1 MNVQKNIPY
10 TINPSQQNQ
19 TNQTS
24 IPLTST
30 SAQFGLPK
38 IKTIPQPE
46 FAKLLKYHGDTIP
59 MMVFNP
65 NNKQLISC
73 SFDKNVLVWDLT
85 NIRKLPKIGTGHTSL
100 INDIAMAPNGNFYAT
115 ASSDKTIRIWSATD
129 DYTTAGKQISSYSL
143 RFNETPVKAI
153 DISCDSLLIA
163 TGADDKT
170 VKIISISDKK
180 LQANLLGH
188 SNWVKT
194 VRFSRDAL
202 LVASGSDDKTLK
214 LWDIFKKKLV
224 HDFKSEHKGAVNCVR
239 FHPDNSCLATACFD
253 GKIRLFDVRSKQLV
267 QSYNEHERP
276 ATCVSFH
283 PSGNFLA
290 STAYDNTIKI
300 YDLRI
305 GETLFTLKAHESAVM
320 SCCFSTFGDYLATGG
335 FDSSL
340 VLWKTNLEE
349 YMNIDVSN
357 ILERKSKSLLMGSD
371 TINGFES
378 KNNNFNVNSNS
389 SNNLNNI
396 NNSMQSSG
404 KDNIGESLSNIFER
418 MVSQLDLIT
427 NSFTNFDSRLERME
441 KMVDEM
447 NEEDLKNGIIDQ

>member
-1 MNVQKNIPY
+1 MNEQKNISYPMSSFQS
-10 TINPSQQNQ
+10 NQNQ
-19 TNQTS
+19 
-24 IPLTST
+24 IPNPST
-30 SAQFGLPK
+30 SAQFPPSKTL
-38 IKTIPQPE
+38 TIPQPE

-73 SFDKNVLVWDLT
+73 SFDKNILIWDLT
-85 NIRKLPKIGTGHTSL
+85 NLKKLPKIGRGHTSL

-129 DYTTAGKQISSYSL
+129 DYTTAGKHIASYSL

-170 VKIISISDKK
+170 VKLISVNDRK

-194 VRFSRDAL
+194 VRFSRNAL

-214 LWDIFKKKLV
+214 LWDTYKKRLV
-224 HDFKSEHKGAVNCVR
+224 HDFNSGEHKGAVNCVR

-253 GKIRLFDVRSKQLV
+253 GKIRLFDIRSKQLV
-267 QSYNEHERP
+267 QSYNDHVRP

-305 GETLFTLKAHESAVM
+305 GETLFTLNAHESAVM
-320 SCCFSTFGDYLATGG
+320 SCCFSNFGDYLATGG
-335 FDSSL
+335 FDSTM
-340 VLWKTNLEE
+340 VLWKTNLED
-349 YMNIDVSN
+349 YMNIDVSS
-357 ILERKSKSLLMGSD
+357 ILERKSKSLLMGSE
-371 TINGFES
+371 TMNNLES
-378 KNNNFNVNSNS
+378 KNISNNVNTS
-389 SNNLNNI
+389 I
-396 NNSMQSSG
+396 QSSG
-404 KDNIGESLSNIFER
+404 NDNIGESLSNMFER

-427 NSFTNFDSRLERME
+427 NSFSNFDSRLERME
-441 KMVDEM
+441 KIVDEM
-447 NEEDLKNGIIDQ
+447 NEEDLKNNVQ

>member
-1 MNVQKNIPY
+1 MNVQKSIPY
-10 TINPSQQNQ
+10 TINSSQSNP
-19 TNQTS
+19 NAIPITS
-24 IPLTST
+24 S
-30 SAQFGLPK
+30 SAQYQIPK
-38 IKTIPQPE
+38 ITTIPQPE

-73 SFDKNVLVWDLT
+73 SFDKNVLIWDLT
-85 NIRKLPKIGTGHTSL
+85 NLRKLPKIGTGHTSL

-129 DYTTAGKQISSYSL
+129 DYTTAGKHISSYSL

-170 VKIISISDKK
+170 VKIISVNDKK

-202 LVASGSDDKTLK
+202 LVASGSDDRTLK
-214 LWDIFKKKLV
+214 LWDIYKKKLL
-224 HDFKSEHKGAVNCVR
+224 HDFKSGEHKGAVNCVR

-253 GKIRLFDVRSKQLV
+253 GKVRLFDVRSKQLV
-267 QSYNEHERP
+267 QSYKEHDRP
-276 ATCVSFH
+276 ATCLSFH

-290 STAYDNTIKI
+290 STAYDNTIRI

-335 FDSSL
+335 FDSTI
-340 VLWKTNLEE
+340 VLWKTNLEQ

-357 ILERKSKSLLMGSD
+357 IIERKSKSLLMGSE
-371 TINGFES
+371 TMNAFES
-378 KNNNFNVNSNS
+378 KNININSNTNVNT
-389 SNNLNNI
+389 
-396 NNSMQSSG
+396 SMQSGS

-427 NSFTNFDSRLERME
+427 NSFTNFDNRLERIE
-441 KMVDEM
+441 KIVDEM
-447 NEEDLKNGIIDQ
+447 NEEDLKNGIDQ

>member
-1 MNVQKNIPY
+1 MNVQKSIPY
-10 TINPSQQNQ
+10 TLNSSQSNPNAIPI
-19 TNQTS
+19 TS
-24 IPLTST
+24 L
-30 SAQFGLPK
+30 SAQYQIPK
-38 IKTIPQPE
+38 ITTIPQPE

-73 SFDKNVLVWDLT
+73 SFDKNVLIWDLT
-85 NIRKLPKIGTGHTSL
+85 NLRKLPKIGTGHTSL

-129 DYTTAGKQISSYSL
+129 DYTTAGKHISSYSL

-170 VKIISISDKK
+170 VKIISVNDKK

-214 LWDIFKKKLV
+214 LWDIYKKKLV
-224 HDFKSEHKGAVNCVR
+224 HDFKSGEHKGAVNCVR

-253 GKIRLFDVRSKQLV
+253 GKVRLFDVRSKQLV
-267 QSYNEHERP
+267 QSYKEHDRP
-276 ATCVSFH
+276 ATCLSFH

-290 STAYDNTIKI
+290 STAYDNTIRI

-335 FDSSL
+335 FDSTI
-340 VLWKTNLEE
+340 VLWKTNLEQ

-357 ILERKSKSLLMGSD
+357 IIERKSKSLLMGSE
-371 TINGFES
+371 TMNAFES
-378 KNNNFNVNSNS
+378 KNININSNTNVNT
-389 SNNLNNI
+389 
-396 NNSMQSSG
+396 SMQSGS

-427 NSFTNFDSRLERME
+427 NSFTNFDNRLERME
-441 KMVDEM
+441 KIVDEM
-447 NEEDLKNGIIDQ
+447 NEEDLKNGIDQ

>member
-1 MNVQKNIPY
+1 MNEQKNISYPMSSFQS
-10 TINPSQQNQ
+10 NQNQ
-19 TNQTS
+19 
-24 IPLTST
+24 IPNPST
-30 SAQFGLPK
+30 SAQFPPSKTL
-38 IKTIPQPE
+38 TIPQPE

-73 SFDKNVLVWDLT
+73 SFDKNILIWDLT
-85 NIRKLPKIGTGHTSL
+85 NLKKLPKIGRGHTSL

-129 DYTTAGKQISSYSL
+129 DYTTAGKHIASYSL

-170 VKIISISDKK
+170 VKLISVNDRK

-194 VRFSRDAL
+194 VRFSRNAL

-214 LWDIFKKKLV
+214 LWDTYKKRLV
-224 HDFKSEHKGAVNCVR
+224 HDFNSGEHKGAVNCVR

-253 GKIRLFDVRSKQLV
+253 GKIRLFDIRSKQLV
-267 QSYNEHERP
+267 QSYNDHVRP

-305 GETLFTLKAHESAVM
+305 GETLFTLNAHESAVM
-320 SCCFSTFGDYLATGG
+320 SCCFSNFGDYLATGG
-335 FDSSL
+335 FDSTM
-340 VLWKTNLEE
+340 VLWKTNLED
-349 YMNIDVSN
+349 YMNIDVSS
-357 ILERKSKSLLMGSD
+357 ILERKSKSLLMGSE
-371 TINGFES
+371 TMNNLES
-378 KNNNFNVNSNS
+378 KNISNNVNTS
-389 SNNLNNI
+389 I
-396 NNSMQSSG
+396 QSSG
-404 KDNIGESLSNIFER
+404 NDNIGESLSNMFER

-427 NSFTNFDSRLERME
+427 NSFSNFDSRLERME
-441 KMVDEM
+441 KLVDEM
-447 NEEDLKNGIIDQ
+447 NEEDLKNGIDQ